1 MAASIDHDPQW
12 LPATASARAGRTLAE
27 VQGLPRPQTGPILR
41 DLRQTRTDW
50 TRPRRHWRPA
60 ARLRALVAWSRAVR
74 ALWHA
79 AAYATLCAA
88 GVALYLLLSDPHP
101 PVLAV
106 AVALG
111 AGGLLAVGMYAA
123 GRGGR

>member
-1 MAASIDHDPQW
+1 MAAMPEP
-12 LPATASARAGRTLAE
+12 LPAHLLAPSVPVVPEGCAPRSAAGAIGR
-27 VQGLPRPQTGPILR
+27 VQSGPFPAFR
-41 DLRQTRTDW
+41 S
-50 TRPRRHWRPA
+50 RPRRRWRPA
-60 ARLRALVAWSRAVR
+60 ARLRAVAAWSRAVR

-101 PVLAV
+101 PVLPV
-106 AVALG
+106 AAALG
-111 AGGLLAVGMYAA
+111 AAGLLGVGMYAA